1 MDDVELQPLALTGE
15 EQEEQDEQ
23 ETDAGEIFQKGTGYQ
38 GTGTDTW
45 EKDGASEEENARLGK
60 SAMRKVS
67 WRVLPLLGLAVS
79 IAQVEKVN
87 IALASEGIM
96 RDLGLSTAQFGLAT
110 SLYFI
115 PYAVFQ
121 VPVVI
126 FMKRFGIRRGLSYIT
141 FAV

>member
-23 ETDAGEIFQKGTGYQ
+23 ETDAGEIFQKGNK

-45 EKDGASEEENARLGK
+45 EKDGASEEENARLAK